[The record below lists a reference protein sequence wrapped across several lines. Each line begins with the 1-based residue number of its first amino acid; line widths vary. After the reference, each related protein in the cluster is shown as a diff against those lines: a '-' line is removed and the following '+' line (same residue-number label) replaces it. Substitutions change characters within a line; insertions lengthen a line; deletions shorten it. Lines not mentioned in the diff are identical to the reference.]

1 MARVKKMLKAIY
13 HKLFSLLDSIKNITL
28 LFNILEGSSEF
39 S

>member
-1 MARVKKMLKAIY
+1 MLFMTNI
-13 HKLFSLLDSIKNITL
+13 FPLDSFDKNIIL